1 MGGGAGNGGR
11 ATEGAGRDDAHFT
24 FGAGLRA
31 ARRAAM
37 GVRWFEF
44 FVGGGG
50 LLLEG
55 QGGGW
60 RGRMGQ
66 GDCFKGRGTE
76 VCMIYLCD
84 SGLRVGRRRGA
95 ASGVLDLC
103 GIAGQVCWGGGGA

>member
-1 MGGGAGNGGR
+1 
-11 ATEGAGRDDAHFT
+11 
-24 FGAGLRA
+24 
-31 ARRAAM
+31 
-37 GVRWFEF
+37 
-44 FVGGGG
+44 
-50 LLLEG
+50 
-55 QGGGW
+55 
-60 RGRMGQ
+60 MGQ